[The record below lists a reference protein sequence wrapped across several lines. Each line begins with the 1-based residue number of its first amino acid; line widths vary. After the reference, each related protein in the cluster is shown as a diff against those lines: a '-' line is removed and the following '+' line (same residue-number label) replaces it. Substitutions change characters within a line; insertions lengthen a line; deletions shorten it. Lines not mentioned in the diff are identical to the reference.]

1 MNQIRFK
8 ISLWVALWMLVHACS
23 PASVPENVQPDG
35 TIIIEIRVFAEAG
48 MDTASVRDT
57 LFMDILQC
65 TGQVDVL
72 PAARRLISSPI
83 AGILSACDVIE
94 GERVRQGSLL
104 FTIEGLEIAELQ
116 YNFVES
122 KVNLGLMTNQLE
134 RTRRLAQGDA
144 TSQREL
150 QQAEASY
157 ASAKAK
163 YETLEQKLNL
173 VNLQPER
180 HGIVPKLSFRAPF
193 NGIVAK
199 RMVTNGQFIQAEMPL
214 LELIDDSRKTIHLE
228 LLGNQRM
235 RAEPGQQVILPN
247 PLENTEGIVAEL
259 IRISPVVDP
268 STSAVS
274 ATATIKSG
282 NAEKLP
288 VGAFVQAGIVT
299 GTRSVKYLP
308 ATAIIPHEGKQFVL
322 LVESIDDKRMVLR
335 PVEVLTGQISGSMV
349 ELLSAQTIMGKQV
362 LSVGG
367 YQLLQ

>member
-1 MNQIRFK
+1 MNQNRFK
-8 ISLWVALWMLVHACS
+8 ISLWVALWMLIHACS
-23 PASVPENVQPDG
+23 PASAPENVQPEG
-35 TIIIEIRVFAEAG
+35 TIMLENRVFAEAG
-48 MDTASVRDT
+48 MDTARVRDT

-72 PAARRLISSPI
+72 PAARRLISSPV

-104 FTIEGLEIAELQ
+104 FTIEGPEIAELQ
-116 YNFVES
+116 YNFLES
-122 KVNLGLMTNQLE
+122 KVQLGLMTTQVE

-157 ASAKAK
+157 ASAKAR
-163 YETLEQKLNL
+163 YETLQQQMYL

-180 HGIVPKLSFRAPF
+180 QGIVPKLSFRAPF

-199 RMVTNGQFIQAEMPL
+199 RMATNGQFIQAEMPL

-235 RAEPGQQVILPN
+235 KAETGQQVIIPDAVGN
-247 PLENTEGIVAEL
+247 AEGIVAEL
-259 IRISPVVDP
+259 IRISPVIDP

-274 ATATIKSG
+274 ATALIKTG
-282 NAEKLP
+282 NAGKLP

-299 GTRSVKYLP
+299 GTRPVKFLP
-308 ATAIIPHEGKQFVL
+308 ATAIIPHEGKQYVL
-322 LVESIDDKRMVLR
+322 VVQQVDENKMLLL
-335 PVEVLTGQISGSMV
+335 PVEVRVGETNGGLIELLTVQEISGKPV
-349 ELLSAQTIMGKQV
+349 I
-362 LSVGG
+362 SVGG
-367 YQLLQ
+367 FQLLQ